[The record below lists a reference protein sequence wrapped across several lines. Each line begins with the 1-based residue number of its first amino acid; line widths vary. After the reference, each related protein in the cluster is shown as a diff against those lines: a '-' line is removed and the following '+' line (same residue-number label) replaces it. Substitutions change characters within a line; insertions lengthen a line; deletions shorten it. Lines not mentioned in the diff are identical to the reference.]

1 MNLSM
6 GRLRRLPLHE
16 IVLLKVEFL
25 QTRQL
30 PQRADQ
36 VWSSAGANAVG
47 PVTKTLRLHP
57 SDRIDFTS
65 GGYDVIVR
73 SAQDIVFYFI
83 AAPLR
88 PHKKTEKWKPWI
100 LPATSENT
108 SLLNAHLFGHM
119 IVGTKI
125 LEFRRQVV

>member
-65 GGYDVIVR
+65 GGCDVIVR
-73 SAQDIVFYFI
+73 SAQDIVF
-83 AAPLR
+83 
-88 PHKKTEKWKPWI
+88 T
-100 LPATSENT
+100 
-108 SLLNAHLFGHM
+108 LLQHPSDHTRKQKNGKLGFFSN
-119 IVGTKI
+119 I
-125 LEFRRQVV
+125 